1 MEENTKPKLTMD
13 EALMEYE
20 NRSVLNLYTDKI
32 EMARQR
38 LNFEQL
44 GILLCLIIDHSQ
56 LKDTTELE
64 NKADEKTCVY
74 FDVIRQ
80 SIDYDRQIWV
90 RNCMN
95 GSKGGR
101 PKKNNMLAKKI
112 EKRVKE
118 IQNNPNET
126 TINPN
131 ETENKAKD
139 KNTVMSMANDKDI
152 NTDMGISTDRGIST
166 NTGISTLKDRDTQK
180 GIADEELSDNLP
192 PVPREIED
200 HVWDELERIHEIR
213 DDFIPMKE
221 AERILN
227 SRKKDPNYDI
237 DDDLWH
243 LENYG
248 AGY

>member
-1 MEENTKPKLTMD
+1 MD

-38 LNFEQL
+38 LNYEQL

-64 NKADEKTCVY
+64 SKADEKTCVY

-112 EKRVKE
+112 EMRVKE

-126 TINPN
+126 EINPN

-139 KNTVMSMANDKDI
+139 KNTAKSMSNDNDI
-152 NTDMGISTDRGIST
+152 NTDMGISTDMSIST
-166 NTGISTLKDRDTQK
+166 NKGISIEKNRDKNK
-180 GIADEELSDNLP
+180 GISDEELNNLP
-192 PVPREIED
+192 PVPKEIQD
-200 HVWDELERIHEIR
+200 YVFDELERISQIR
-213 DDFIPMKE
+213 DDFDIMTE
-221 AERILN
+221 GSRILDL
-227 SRKKDPNYDI
+227 RKKDPNYNI
-237 DDDLWH
+237 DDDLWRI
-243 LENYG
+243 ENFGESY
-248 AGY
+248 